1 MILSSPISY
10 IHSLTPDTAMSDV
23 PRRAQKA
30 RVVVDSDSSSQASGD
45 NSPPAKIDPK
55 ANRVRQHY
63 AAMNPHRPNAGIN
76 GRYGMFSQVDPRLPP
91 PVTPSKTVAKRKRAT
106 MDKTGSNKKSEMKD
120 ISGEREQSPLFEPES
135 GGQQDANTVMLSPPS
150 TPSANVR
157 LPSRKKGKSTATP
170 LSTVF
175 ALGRRRHKPIVIESG
190 SSGSDSE
197 SDTDSNIVVATQDDL
212 ATKATKELIATSA
225 MPGDVS
231 VVDEYISI
239 LKDIPINCSETAKH
253 YQDIETLAEEEDAIS
268 LALDGLADEQE
279 QEYADIAQACARGIK
294 HDMAEPNIAVD
305 FTAIQASIEKRNKE
319 AEVARQAVPEA
330 MAERKQELEAQ
341 KFQARYKRE
350 ALKEEKTDSEWEK
363 LQERKS
369 ELENRGGMAMAFE
382 LGMRS
387 AK

>member
-1 MILSSPISY
+1 
-10 IHSLTPDTAMSDV
+10 MSDV

-30 RVVVDSDSSSQASGD
+30 RVVVDSDSSSQASED

-63 AAMNPHRPNAGIN
+63 AAMNPDRPNAETN
-76 GRYGMFSQVDPRLPP
+76 GKYGMFSQVDPRLPP
-91 PVTPSKTVAKRKRAT
+91 PATPSKTVAKRKRAT

-135 GGQQDANTVMLSPPS
+135 DGQQDADTVMLSPPS

-190 SSGSDSE
+190 SSGSDSDSD
-197 SDTDSNIVVATQDDL
+197 SDTNSNIVVATQDDL

-239 LKDIPINCSETAKH
+239 LKDIATHSPETAKH
-253 YQDIETLAEEEDAIS
+253 YQVIETLAEEEEDIS
-268 LALDGLADEQE
+268 LALD
-279 QEYADIAQACARGIK
+279 
-294 HDMAEPNIAVD
+294 
-305 FTAIQASIEKRNKE
+305 
-319 AEVARQAVPEA
+319 
-330 MAERKQELEAQ
+330 
-341 KFQARYKRE
+341 
-350 ALKEEKTDSEWEK
+350 
-363 LQERKS
+363 
-369 ELENRGGMAMAFE
+369 
-382 LGMRS
+382 
-387 AK
+387 

>member
-1 MILSSPISY
+1 
-10 IHSLTPDTAMSDV
+10 MSAV

-30 RVVVDSDSSSQASGD
+30 RVVDISDSSSQASED

-63 AAMNPHRPNAGIN
+63 AAMNPDRPNAATT

-91 PVTPSKTVAKRKRAT
+91 PATPSKTVAKRKRAT

-135 GGQQDANTVMLSPPS
+135 DGQQDADTVMLSPPS
-150 TPSANVR
+150 TPSTNVR

-170 LSTVF
+170 VSTVF

-190 SSGSDSE
+190 SSGSDSDSDSD
-197 SDTDSNIVVATQDDL
+197 SDTNSNIVVATQDNL
-212 ATKATKELIATSA
+212 TTKATKDLIATSA

-239 LKDIPINCSETAKH
+239 LKDIATHSSETAKH
-253 YQDIETLAEEEDAIS
+253 YQVIETLAEEEEEDIS
-268 LALDGLADEQE
+268 LALDGLADEEQ
-279 QEYADIAQACARGIK
+279 QEYTAIAQACAQGIQN
-294 HDMAEPNIAVD
+294 DMQDPIVIAEMS
-305 FTAIQASIEKRNKE
+305 TIQAAITKRNEE
-319 AEVARQAVPEA
+319 AEKARRAVPEI
-330 MAERKQELEAQ
+330 MANRKEVLEAE
-341 KFQARYKRE
+341 KSQARYKRE
-350 ALKEEKTDSEWEK
+350 TLEEERTDSEWER

-382 LGMRS
+382 LGKRS
-387 AK
+387 GK

>member
-1 MILSSPISY
+1 
-10 IHSLTPDTAMSDV
+10 MSAV

-30 RVVVDSDSSSQASGD
+30 RVVESSDSSSQASED

-63 AAMNPHRPNAGIN
+63 AAMNPDRPNAGTS

-91 PVTPSKTVAKRKRAT
+91 PATPSKTVAKRKRAT

-135 GGQQDANTVMLSPPS
+135 DGQQDADTVMLSPPS
-150 TPSANVR
+150 TPSANLR
-157 LPSRKKGKSTATP
+157 LPSRKKGKSTTTP

-190 SSGSDSE
+190 SSGSDSDSD
-197 SDTDSNIVVATQDDL
+197 SDTNSNIVVATEDNL
-212 ATKATKELIATSA
+212 TIKATKDLIATSA

-239 LKDIPINCSETAKH
+239 LKDIVTHSSETAKH
-253 YQDIETLAEEEDAIS
+253 SQVIETLAEEEATIS
-268 LALDGLADEQE
+268 LALDGLADEEE
-279 QEYADIAQACARGIK
+279 QEYADIAQACALCIK
-294 HDMAEPNIAVD
+294 DDMAEPDIAAD
-305 FTAIQASIEKRNKE
+305 FIAIQASIEKRNKE
-319 AEVARQAVPEA
+319 AEVARQAVPEI
-330 MAERKQELEAQ
+330 MAKRKEELEAQ

-350 ALKEEKTDSEWEK
+350 ALEEERTDSDWEK
-363 LQERKS
+363 LQEKKS
-369 ELENRGGMAMAFE
+369 ELENRGGMAMGFE
-382 LGMRS
+382 LGKRL